1 MVTCPAMEA
10 GETAQLL
17 VQARGGSGAAMD
29 ALFQRCARK
38 LLPVIRLRMGR
49 ALRAEMESQDIL
61 QAVLLKS
68 FAKLPQVADP
78 AALMGWLSRI
88 AENEIRDRVDYQHR
102 QRRDAAR
109 RLPIEEAAHVPA
121 PVRLAL
127 SQVIADEAMARVER
141 ALEDLPD
148 AQREVVILRKLEEL
162 TFPEIAARLGKS
174 DDACRML
181 FARAMAA
188 LTLRLRKET

>member
-1 MVTCPAMEA
+1 MDA
-10 GETAQLL
+10 GETARL
-17 VQARGGSGAAMD
+17 VGQARAGSDAALE
-29 ALFQRCARK
+29 ALYQRCARK
-38 LLPVIRLRMGR
+38 LLPLIRIRMGR
-49 ALRAEMESQDIL
+49 ALRAEMESRDIL

-68 FAKLPQVADP
+68 FAKLPQVQEP

-88 AENEIRDRVDYQHR
+88 AEHEIRDRADYQNR

-109 RLPIEEAAHVPA
+109 KAPLDDAADVPA

-127 SQVIADEAMARVER
+127 SQVIVNEAVERLER

-148 AQREVVILRKLEEL
+148 AQREVVVLRKMEEL
-162 TFPEIAARLGKS
+162 TFPEIGARIGRT

-181 FARAMAA
+181 YARAMTA
-188 LTLRLRKET
+188 LTLRLRRDA